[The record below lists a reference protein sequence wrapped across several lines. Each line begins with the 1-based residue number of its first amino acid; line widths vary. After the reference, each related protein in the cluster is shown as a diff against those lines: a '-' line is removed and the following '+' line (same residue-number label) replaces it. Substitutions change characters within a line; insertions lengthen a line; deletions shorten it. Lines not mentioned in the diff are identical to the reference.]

1 MLQAMREGVGRWVA
15 VVILGLLSVA
25 FIFWGVDFTLTGS
38 PFAAKVNG
46 TDIPILEFERGLQA
60 QQAEYQELYRTEI
73 TDDLQR
79 ELRLAV
85 LEQLIRNEALLQN
98 VESAGYR
105 VSDERLISSIRERPE
120 FQIGDEFSI
129 DVYRATLLN
138 LGMTQPTFEAMQRE
152 NLSLLELQ
160 GGIMTSGF
168 YTEEEYT
175 RYVELYNQRRE
186 IAYALFSVD
195 DFLAE
200 AIVEEEA
207 VLSHYEANQAA
218 YYSDESVNL
227 EYIEILGADLAA
239 DVELTEEDIAAYY
252 EDERYRFQTEEERRA
267 AHILIDKDTGDPGA
281 VVAAILDRLNDG
293 EEFSVLAEEFSED
306 AGTMGQGGD
315 LGWVSRGLLVGPFED
330 ALFSMVVGDIEGPV
344 ETDFGYHIIRLDEIR
359 AEELQTLEDVRDELV
374 LDMQAQRSEQLFY
387 DRASQLADL
396 SFEAFDELA
405 TVATQMDVPLQTFE
419 GFTRNGTSSPFLLST
434 PVVQAAYSFEVLEQR
449 ENSLPIELSPDHVLV
464 VRVTDHQVPA
474 EQSLEIVREEVEQ
487 ELLRVEARRLAEV
500 ASAAFLSATPR
511 AEDLEVLASENGG
524 TWVPP
529 AFVERTNAD
538 IPTQVLASAF
548 RSPKPLPGSV
558 IRELV
563 SLASGDQAVLLL
575 YTVELGLV
583 DTISREERDL
593 QIRQLA
599 EQATMFEI
607 TGYASQVREEAT
619 VRIPDIVLDP
629 VF

>member
-138 LGMTQPTFEAMQRE
+138 LGMAQPTFEAMQRE

-200 AIVEEEA
+200 AIVEEDA

-218 YYSDESVNL
+218 YYSDESV
-227 EYIEILGADLAA
+227 
-239 DVELTEEDIAAYY
+239 
-252 EDERYRFQTEEERRA
+252 
-267 AHILIDKDTGDPGA
+267 
-281 VVAAILDRLNDG
+281 
-293 EEFSVLAEEFSED
+293 
-306 AGTMGQGGD
+306 
-315 LGWVSRGLLVGPFED
+315 
-330 ALFSMVVGDIEGPV
+330 
-344 ETDFGYHIIRLDEIR
+344 
-359 AEELQTLEDVRDELV
+359 
-374 LDMQAQRSEQLFY
+374 
-387 DRASQLADL
+387 
-396 SFEAFDELA
+396 
-405 TVATQMDVPLQTFE
+405 
-419 GFTRNGTSSPFLLST
+419 
-434 PVVQAAYSFEVLEQR
+434 
-449 ENSLPIELSPDHVLV
+449 
-464 VRVTDHQVPA
+464 
-474 EQSLEIVREEVEQ
+474 
-487 ELLRVEARRLAEV
+487 
-500 ASAAFLSATPR
+500 
-511 AEDLEVLASENGG
+511 
-524 TWVPP
+524 
-529 AFVERTNAD
+529 
-538 IPTQVLASAF
+538 
-548 RSPKPLPGSV
+548 
-558 IRELV
+558 
-563 SLASGDQAVLLL
+563 
-575 YTVELGLV
+575 
-583 DTISREERDL
+583 
-593 QIRQLA
+593 
-599 EQATMFEI
+599 
-607 TGYASQVREEAT
+607 
-619 VRIPDIVLDP
+619 
-629 VF
+629 